1 MYKNTNLLI
10 KIEKG
15 IEIKLKV
22 FIIINIIKSIL
33 GFIHGLLIDMEGLR

>member
-10 KIEKG
+10 KIEKS

-22 FIIINIIKSIL
+22 FIIINIIKSIQ
-33 GFIHGLLIDMEGLR
+33 D